1 MVELLKDSRA
11 LQALLQKLR
20 DLPSPVSANPR
31 PKTHQWVECPQRRLE
46 VLGYSFLRFQNN
58 SRTFLRFEVAGS
70 KVPKEN
76 FEKVIFSFLNRFVP
90 PMVFD

>member
-46 VLGYSFLRFQNN
+46 VLGYSFLRFQNIQLVLVVKLWPTLFPTT
-58 SRTFLRFEVAGS
+58 SQ
-70 KVPKEN
+70 
-76 FEKVIFSFLNRFVP
+76 
-90 PMVFD
+90 VFNGPISPL